1 MYCLKFQNQPKL
13 LLSKNINLDEDVLG
27 LLSNK
32 IPWINV
38 DMITFIIESVLTTA
52 SLAHRM

>member
-1 MYCLKFQNQPKL
+1 MYCLKFKNQPKL

-32 IPWINV
+32 ISWIDV
-38 DMITFIIESVLTTA
+38 DMITLIESVLTTA